1 MTEKC
6 YNIPNILESLAMDV
20 MSGKITIEEAASELN
35 RCNYTPYVDI
45 ERTQKILAPYIAR
58 IKGEKGADK

>member
-1 MTEKC
+1 MAEKC

-45 ERTQKILAPYIAR
+45 VRTQAILAPHIEKISA
-58 IKGEKGADK
+58 EKGATE

>member
-1 MTEKC
+1 MNQKC
-6 YNIPNILESLAMDV
+6 CDIPNIFESLANDV
-20 MSGKITIEEAASELN
+20 VSGKITMEEAACELN

>member
-1 MTEKC
+1 MTQKR
-6 YNIPNILESLAMDV
+6 YDIPSIFESLAADV
-20 MSGKITIEEAASELN
+20 ISGMITMEEAACELN

-58 IKGEKGADK
+58 VNAKKGVSQ

>member
-1 MTEKC
+1 MNPNC
-6 YNIPNILESLAMDV
+6 CGIPNIFESLATDV
-20 MSGKITIEEAASELN
+20 VTGKITMDEAACELN

-58 IKGEKGADK
+58 VNSKKGVS